1 MEGQEKVEHDNDK
14 KILDFI
20 KLIGVPVENKEQLD
34 GLMIERE
41 FLVNSKNYENVREKI
56 PEIKKIYSSTF
67 LTSLH
72 SNADKTQKWPLLNLL
87 RQILRKMNYT
97 MEPIRTSNGKDSKG
111 KKLYKRYFRIQ
122 KKVKLNE
129 IKQIMEIK
137 NLNLTN
143 EDSTKDDV

>member
-143 EDSTKDDV
+143 EDSSKDDV

>member
-1 MEGQEKVEHDNDK
+1 MEEQEKVEHDNDK
-14 KILDFI
+14 KIFEFI
-20 KLIGVPVENKEQLD
+20 KLIGVPIENIEQLD

-41 FLVNSKNYENVREKI
+41 FLVNSKNYDNVREKI

-87 RQILRKMNYT
+87 RQILRRMNYT

-143 EDSTKDDV
+143 KESVNDDV

>member
-87 RQILRKMNYT
+87 RQILRRMNYT

-143 EDSTKDDV
+143 EDSSKHDV

>member
-87 RQILRKMNYT
+87 RQILRRMNYT

-143 EDSTKDDV
+143 EDSSKDDV

>member
-1 MEGQEKVEHDNDK
+1 MEGQEKVEQDNDK
-14 KILDFI
+14 KIFEFI
-20 KLIGVPVENKEQLD
+20 KLIGVPVENIEQLD

-41 FLVNSKNYENVREKI
+41 FLVNPKNYENVREKI

-87 RQILRKMNYT
+87 RQILRRMNYT

-122 KKVKLNE
+122 KKVKLTE

-137 NLNLTN
+137 KLNLTS
-143 EDSTKDDV
+143 EESSKDDV